1 MTERWISTKKH
12 YCKYCNTWIPDT
24 KVSRANHDASDRH
37 KNAMQRNLTRIQRDE
52 LIKRNSGGNVYAPK
66 PVSTATA
73 TATTRKPSLANY
85 GYGERDDMIGFIREG
100 RKKKFDESS
109 IPTAATAAAEVYA
122 KAAIGQ
128 REGNMGKWEVA
139 QVITPKTENKE
150 DGPQVKEEE
159 NEEHLKQGGIGT
171 PEGGIREQGLKRER
185 QRTPDVE
192 DLLRFRVEEKSFPTE
207 VKEEGEEVK
216 VVAFKK
222 RKGGMNKSIQGR
234 R

>member
-1 MTERWISTKKH
+1 M
-12 YCKYCNTWIPDT
+12 
-24 KVSRANHDASDRH
+24 
-37 KNAMQRNLTRIQRDE
+37 
-52 LIKRNSGGNVYAPK
+52 YAPK

-73 TATTRKPSLANY
+73 TATARKPSLANY

-100 RKKKFDESS
+100 RRMKFDESS
-109 IPTAATAAAEVYA
+109 IPTTAITAAEVYA
-122 KAAIGQ
+122 KASMGQ

-139 QVITPKTENKE
+139 QVITPVTEDKE
-150 DGPQVKEEE
+150 EGPQVKEEE
-159 NEEHLKQGGIGT
+159 NEELKQGGIGT
-171 PEGGIREQGLKRER
+171 LEGGIREQGLKRER

-222 RKGGMNKSIQGR
+222 RKGGMLSLIHI
-234 R
+234 